1 MPNCDENHMTIK
13 LPNINNE
20 SDKYE
25 GEVCVNNKNDNLTY
39 AWRCQTHYWK
49 VRTSVVY
56 DHGNWY
62 ESHQTNIN
70 NLKTHEAEIANG
82 DHKT

>member
-1 MPNCDENHMTIK
+1 MSYKHCHMPNYNENHMTIK

-39 AWRCQTHYWK
+39 A
-49 VRTSVVY
+49 
-56 DHGNWY
+56 
-62 ESHQTNIN
+62 
-70 NLKTHEAEIANG
+70 
-82 DHKT
+82 